1 MAHPSVQTWLIAPQG
16 GKIWI
21 YAGKR
26 QRLGKLGQAGVET
39 MLIGIALGST
49 LEVMP
54 YTGYPISQNLAR
66 TLFWI
71 SIGMLLF
78 GVALVIIVLRMPI

>member
-1 MAHPSVQTWLIAPQG
+1 
-16 GKIWI
+16 
-21 YAGKR
+21 
-26 QRLGKLGQAGVET
+26 

-78 GVALVIIVLRMPI
+78 GVALVIIALVSNKQKASMVEERIREDIEVIIVLRMPI

>member
-1 MAHPSVQTWLIAPQG
+1 
-16 GKIWI
+16 
-21 YAGKR
+21 
-26 QRLGKLGQAGVET
+26 

-49 LEVMP
+49 LEVVP

-66 TLFWI
+66 TLFWM